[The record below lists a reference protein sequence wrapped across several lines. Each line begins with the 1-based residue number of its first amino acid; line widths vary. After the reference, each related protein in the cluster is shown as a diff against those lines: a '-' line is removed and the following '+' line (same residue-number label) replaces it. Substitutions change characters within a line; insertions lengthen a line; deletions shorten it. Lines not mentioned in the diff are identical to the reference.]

1 MKNVFPNNFSGTK
14 LSDFL
19 KTHSLSS
26 DEVLFE
32 NDSRIFQEIQEI
44 SDNESEK
51 SFSDLINDYTSSRCK
66 NATGSKSNPKNDQ
79 ISTSDDDSFEKIDM
93 SDVLPNKK
101 PVNLL
106 DEPLKLCTTKDLMS
120 SESQTNL
127 CQDTVDRNIVKQK
140 YTRKKLKEIDKTAF
154 KRSDSVKTEGSLS
167 LVSSLVLEDFDEN
180 LVLPQEM
187 VVKWAVQLLLALEK
201 LHTLGVICR

>member
-1 MKNVFPNNFSGTK
+1 M
-14 LSDFL
+14 
-19 KTHSLSS
+19 SS
-26 DEVLFE
+26 DEVIFE
-32 NDSRIFQEIQEI
+32 SDSRLFQEIQEV

-51 SFSDLINDYTSSRCK
+51 SFSDLINDYNSSRCK
-66 NATGSKSNPKNDQ
+66 DATDSKPNKNDQ

-93 SDVLPNKK
+93 NEVLPNKK
-101 PVNLL
+101 PVSLL
-106 DEPLKLCTTKDLMS
+106 DEPLKPCAAKDLM

-127 CQDTVDRNIVKQK
+127 CQDAVDRNIVKQK
-140 YTRKKLKEIDKTAF
+140 YTRKKLKEIDKKAF

-180 LVLPQEM
+180 LILPQEI